1 MSLHN
6 FLLLHLR
13 SQLKNS
19 CFVLFIR
26 GSKHLEAIKALRLRR
41 RAFNFFSVFGTPD
54 EKLALVFDLLLLQ
67 HSFFFSILEKK
78 YQRFLF
84 GLRELELVAMD
95 PSKVLVQLL
104 VLVLL
109 DVVGCCIFPPNAA
122 FKKMFSPKY
131 SMVES
136 SVQET

>member
-13 SQLKNS
+13 KNS
-19 CFVLFIR
+19 CFASFFIR
-26 GSKHLEAIKALRLRR
+26 GSKHLETIKALRLRR
-41 RAFNFFSVFGTPD
+41 RAFIFFSVFGTPD

-67 HSFFFSILEKK
+67 HSFFLILEKK
-78 YQRFLF
+78 ILKFLF
-84 GLRELELVAMD
+84 GLRELELVTLD

-122 FKKMFSPKY
+122 FKKMFSPKS

-136 SVQET
+136 SV